1 MNYIVHI
8 GAQNGYQSRD
18 VRIEGV
24 LNQDK
29 AKEIVAAQNP
39 GCKITSCRSTN

>member
-8 GAQNGYQSRD
+8 SAQNGYQSRD

-24 LNQDK
+24 NTQAK
-29 AKEIVAAQNP
+29 AKEIVTAQNP
-39 GCKITSCRSTN
+39 GCKITSCRSAN

>member
-8 GAQNGYQSRD
+8 SAQNGYQSRD
-18 VRIEGV
+18 VRIDGV
-24 LNQDK
+24 NNQAK

-39 GCKITSCRSTN
+39 GCKITSCRTTN